1 MLDNLQPAPK
11 LQAPQNFRPGI
22 EFDGLEGTATTPGL
36 TSEPENFDDFL
47 RSAGIDPT
55 DIEVIPPIRTS
66 RWQQREGGDWLTSY
80 RFTFR
85 RKNAEI
91 DLPLLMSEAR
101 KQVKE
106 QKPKKVEEKALVIC
120 PADYQIGKTGSRGG
134 TQETIARVLRSYDR
148 IEQQIKAG
156 KYERIFIMDMGDV
169 IESVSNKS
177 EYSQLE
183 SNDLSPMQQTDV
195 AITLLLELVKRAA
208 KYAPVT
214 YGSVASNHCQNRF
227 KGQQVG
233 RPGLD
238 DWGIV
243 ILQQIRRVTKELGLD
258 VEYLIPQPHDEGFAF
273 KYGVNTIGVVHG
285 HQASRP
291 EGIPKWWAASS
302 FGSQW
307 AQPCDLL
314 LTGHFHFLSV
324 HELGQ
329 RTDQEGSKF
338 WVQCSTSD
346 AGSDWFRRQ
355 AGTDSTTGIVTLELE
370 RDVPFAGT
378 VRKL

>member
-1 MLDNLQPAPK
+1 MLDDLTPTPK
-11 LQAPQNFRPGI
+11 LQTPQNFRPGI
-22 EFDGLEGTATTPGL
+22 EFDGQQGTATTPGL

-85 RKNAEI
+85 RKNTEI

-106 QKPKKVEEKALVIC
+106 QRPKKPEEKALIIC

-134 TQETIARVLRSYDR
+134 TKELISRVFRTYNR
-148 IEQQIKAG
+148 IERQIKEN

-183 SNDLSPMQQTDV
+183 SNDLSPMQQVDV
-195 AITLLLELVKRAA
+195 AITLLLELVKRCA

-258 VEYLIPQPHDEGFAF
+258 VEYLIPQSHDEGFAF

>member
-1 MLDNLQPAPK
+1 MLDNLEPAPK
-11 LQAPQNFRPGI
+11 ITAPSNFRPGI
-22 EFDGLEGTATTPGL
+22 EFDGVEGIATTPGL
-36 TSEPENFDDFL
+36 SKEPENFDDFL
-47 RSAGIDPT
+47 ISAGIDPT
-55 DIEVIPPIRTS
+55 EIEVIPPVRTS
-66 RWQQREGGDWLTSY
+66 RWQQREGGEWLTSY

-85 RKNAEI
+85 RKNPDI

-106 QKPKKVEEKALVIC
+106 QKPKKVDEKALVIC

-134 TQETIARVLRSYDR
+134 TQETIARVLRSYER

-183 SNDLSPMQQTDV
+183 SNDLSPMQQVDV
-195 AITLLLELVKRAA
+195 AITLLLDLVKRCA

-314 LTGHFHFLSV
+314 LTGHFHFLQV
-324 HELGQ
+324 VELGQ
-329 RTDQEGSKF
+329 RADLEGSKF

-355 AGTDSTTGIVTLELE
+355 AGTDSTTGIVALELAK
-370 RDVPFAGT
+370 DVPFGGS
-378 VRKL
+378 VRKF